1 MSFGGKNMKRRVT
14 CEGKKRK
21 AKEKGEIEV
30 KG

>member
-1 MSFGGKNMKRRVT
+1 MSFGGKNLKRGT

-21 AKEKGEIEV
+21 AEEKGEIEV